1 MSINQLGSFSA
12 LSKDMKISHL
22 NQLQTQVFPTI
33 ANSNGN
39 MLIGAAAGSGKFT
52 LALFAIYKCLE
63 AGKKAVIME
72 PNQDLLNL
80 QFELVNKVFPGRV
93 GTLSGQATKDT
104 SKLVNFDII
113 MTTPEAWDALSRRWK
128 TRKGF
133 ELISLFVADQV
144 QLLGEA
150 GSAQ

>member
-52 LALFAIYKCLE
+52 LALFAI
-63 AGKKAVIME
+63 
-72 PNQDLLNL
+72 
-80 QFELVNKVFPGRV
+80 
-93 GTLSGQATKDT
+93 
-104 SKLVNFDII
+104 
-113 MTTPEAWDALSRRWK
+113 
-128 TRKGF
+128 
-133 ELISLFVADQV
+133 
-144 QLLGEA
+144 
-150 GSAQ
+150 